1 VPGSSDRLLAGLAV
15 VTPILT
21 FYSLPRRTRIAPSGA
36 NATARLVDQVP
47 AWTGNQIQLV
57 EHSIASFAELVRTRN
72 HLVTAI
78 REDGIALT
86 PTTPLLLRP
95 AA

>member
-1 VPGSSDRLLAGLAV
+1 MRYPGTLVVEFLDPLPPGLSRKEFTARV
-15 VTPILT
+15 STAIED
-21 FYSLPRRTRIAPSGA
+21 
-36 NATARLVDQVP
+36 ATARLVDQVP